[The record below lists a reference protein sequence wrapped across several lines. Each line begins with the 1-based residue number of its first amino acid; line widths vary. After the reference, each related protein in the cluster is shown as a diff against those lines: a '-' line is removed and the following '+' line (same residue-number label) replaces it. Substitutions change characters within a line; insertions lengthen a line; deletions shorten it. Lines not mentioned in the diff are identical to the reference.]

1 MKKRPSK
8 SFDGTRRQLLKDPEV
23 AAGYLQE
30 CLADD
35 NEELFM
41 EALRNVAEARL
52 GGVAAL
58 AKITDLSRETL
69 YRTLS
74 KRGNPR
80 LSTLSKVLGAV
91 GLQMAIEPAPG
102 QVR

>member
-1 MKKRPSK
+1 MTRKPTK
-8 SFDGTRRQLLKDPEV
+8 SFDETRRHLLQDAEV

-30 CLADD
+30 CLADGS
-35 NEELFM
+35 EELFM

-58 AKITDLSRETL
+58 AEQTDLSRETL

-91 GLQMAIEPAPG
+91 GLQMAIEPTPERA
-102 QVR
+102 R